1 MKAIVPFVILVLG
14 WAVFKGEPQAAVF
27 EQVPLRWDEH
37 IQKAYENLEEA
48 GEYLD
53 IEKVQLFQE
62 IPFCLI
68 LGAEDSESEEA
79 VEQSLYSQ
87 GYQNY
92 NIVRSMQSGFNYRQL
107 SNLVEAKCGEDS
119 VLVFVSQRLQPGSM
133 KALNQYYQKFN
144 TWMTYGPLS
153 SGNGFEIVSLYS
165 RIFKLVG
172 TNAFSESNSL
182 LLETGNPNVLV
193 AAVFE
198 LCRYHNKK
206 VELGALFENSEMKGA
221 S

>member
-119 VLVFVSQRLQPGSM
+119 FYLPMV
-133 KALNQYYQKFN
+133 
-144 TWMTYGPLS
+144 
-153 SGNGFEIVSLYS
+153 
-165 RIFKLVG
+165 
-172 TNAFSESNSL
+172 
-182 LLETGNPNVLV
+182 
-193 AAVFE
+193 
-198 LCRYHNKK
+198 
-206 VELGALFENSEMKGA
+206 
-221 S
+221 